1 MPNGSIR
8 PDGCIMKVT
17 MLGCGTSVGVP
28 ALGHAGWGDCD
39 PHDPRNRRQ
48 RCAVLVEI
56 NDNVILVDA
65 GPDIRNQL
73 LPLGLKRIDALLIT
87 HTHSD
92 HVAGLDDLRAFYWP
106 DRIDIP
112 VYATKQHSIE
122 ILARFPYLFTKH
134 ADSPS
139 YFVPPMK
146 MSLIAANDILEIGGC
161 KIEIFHQDHGNTSSL
176 GFLFDGKFGYS
187 TDAVGMGD
195 DVFDRLAGIDLW
207 IVEALRAAPH
217 SSHSHYE
224 QTFSWIDR
232 VKPKQAILTHL
243 GLEADYETLSAICPD
258 GTKPGIDGLV
268 WNL

>member
-1 MPNGSIR
+1 
-8 PDGCIMKVT
+8 MKVT

-39 PHDPRNRRQ
+39 PNDPRNRRQ

-56 NDNVILVDA
+56 NDKVILVDA

-146 MSLIAANDILEIGGC
+146 MNLIAANDILRLADARSRFSI
-161 KIEIFHQDHGNTSSL
+161 KITAIPVRL
-176 GFLFDGKFGYS
+176 GFCLM
-187 TDAVGMGD
+187 AN
-195 DVFDRLAGIDLW
+195 
-207 IVEALRAAPH
+207 
-217 SSHSHYE
+217 
-224 QTFSWIDR
+224 
-232 VKPKQAILTHL
+232 
-243 GLEADYETLSAICPD
+243 SAIRLMLSGWVMMCLTGWPVLIC
-258 GTKPGIDGLV
+258 GLSRRYAPRRIHRTAIMNRHLPGLIG
-268 WNL
+268 